1 MTKGSNDTRRYLK
14 KRKEERIEE
23 RKKGRKTRNMRIK

>member
-1 MTKGSNDTRRYLK
+1 MTKGSNDRRRYLK

-23 RKKGRKTRNMRIK
+23 RKKGMKTRKMRIK

>member
-1 MTKGSNDTRRYLK
+1 VFVKKLSEFDAQVATERKARLE

-23 RKKGRKTRNMRIK
+23 RRKK